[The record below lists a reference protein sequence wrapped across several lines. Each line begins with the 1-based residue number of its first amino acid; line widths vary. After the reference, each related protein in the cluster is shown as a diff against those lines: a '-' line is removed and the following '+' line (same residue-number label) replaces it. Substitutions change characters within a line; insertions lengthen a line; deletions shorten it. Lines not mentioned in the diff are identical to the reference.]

1 MAFAANGSL
10 TDCQDTYH
18 RSQGHSA
25 GWAERLGRKIR
36 LWHSR
41 ISERRSFASFD
52 NRDLHDLGMS
62 RWELE
67 RELSKPF
74 WRG

>member
-1 MAFAANGSL
+1 MAFAANRSL
-10 TDCQDTYH
+10 TDCQGACYPSLAH
-18 RSQGHSA
+18 RA
-25 GWAERLGRKIR
+25 GWVERLGRQIR
-36 LWHSR
+36 LWSSR
-41 ISERRSFASFD
+41 IRERRTFASFD

-67 RELSKPF
+67 RELMKPF